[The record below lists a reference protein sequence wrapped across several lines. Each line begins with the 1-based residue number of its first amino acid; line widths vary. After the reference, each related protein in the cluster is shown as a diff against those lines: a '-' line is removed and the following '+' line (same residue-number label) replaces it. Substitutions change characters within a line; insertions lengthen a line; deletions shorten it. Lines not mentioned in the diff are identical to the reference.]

1 MNVQFSLND
10 ILSLLSIVVAVVAGI
25 KAIQFLFSQTLLSQ
39 VKTQVD
45 ANTKHLNEDF
55 EKFKTIERRLNAI
68 DHRLDEA
75 EKSRD
80 AEVRGLTESLNIIGT
95 SVASILNH
103 MIDGN
108 GITEMKEERDRL
120 IGHFINK

>member
-1 MNVQFSLND
+1 METQFTLND
-10 ILSLLSIVVAVVAGI
+10 ILSTFAVIVAIVAGI
-25 KAIQFLFSQTLLSQ
+25 KALQFLFSISPTGKL
-39 VKTQVD
+39 KAQVD

-108 GITEMKEERDRL
+108 GVEEMKGERDRL